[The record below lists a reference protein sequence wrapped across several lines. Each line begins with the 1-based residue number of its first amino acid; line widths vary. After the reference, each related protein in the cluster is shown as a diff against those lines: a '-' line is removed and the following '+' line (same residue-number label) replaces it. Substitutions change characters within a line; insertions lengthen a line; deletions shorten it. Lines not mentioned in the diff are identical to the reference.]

1 MAKKVLVVG
10 GSGFL
15 GSHVADE
22 LTEKG
27 YEVTIFDQKKSTW
40 INDNQKFIESDLL
53 DREHVI
59 KSLEGFNFVIHFAGI
74 ADIGE
79 SKEKPLETI
88 ETNIIGTAN
97 LLEGCRKNKIEK
109 FIFASSVYV
118 FSKYGSFYGKS
129 KQACELLIEEYQ
141 NEFNLDYIHVRYG
154 SLYDPRAQE
163 WNGLKKYISE
173 IIKNKQID
181 FSGNGEEKREYI
193 HVKDAAIMTAS
204 LLESDEKNIAVNIT
218 GHQVISTLDLFKLIF
233 EVLQLE
239 EKINLSKE
247 SNVVSH
253 YKISPYSFQPKE
265 SKKLVPKK
273 FIDIGQG
280 VLEIIHEIEDFMNYF

>member
-1 MAKKVLVVG
+1 MAKKALVVG

-154 SLYDPRAQE
+154 SLYGPRAQE

-204 LLESDEKNIAVNIT
+204 LLESEEKNIAVNIT

-233 EVLQLE
+233 EVLQLD

-247 SNVVSH
+247 SKVVSH

-280 VLEIIHEIEDFMNYF
+280 VLEIIHEIEDSKN

>member
-1 MAKKVLVVG
+1 MAKRALVVG

-53 DREHVI
+53 NREHVI

-154 SLYDPRAQE
+154 SLYGPRAQE

-280 VLEIIHEIEDFMNYF
+280 VLEIIHEIEDSKN

>member
-154 SLYDPRAQE
+154 SLYGPRAQE

-280 VLEIIHEIEDFMNYF
+280 VSEIIHEIEDSKN

>member
-154 SLYDPRAQE
+154 SLYGPRAQE

-239 EKINLSKE
+239 ENINLSKE

-280 VLEIIHEIEDFMNYF
+280 VLEIIHEIEDSKN

>member
-154 SLYDPRAQE
+154 SLYGPRAQE

-239 EKINLSKE
+239 EKINLSEE

-280 VLEIIHEIEDFMNYF
+280 VLEIIHEIEDSKN

>member
-59 KSLEGFNFVIHFAGI
+59 KCLEGFNFVIHFAGI

-97 LLEGCRKNKIEK
+97 LLEGCRKNKIER

-141 NEFNLDYIHVRYG
+141 NEFSLDYIHVRYG
-154 SLYDPRAQE
+154 SLYGPRAQE

-280 VLEIIHEIEDFMNYF
+280 VLEIIHEIEDSKN

>member
-79 SKEKPLETI
+79 SKQKPLETI

-154 SLYDPRAQE
+154 SLYGPRAQE

-218 GHQVISTLDLFKLIF
+218 GHQVVSTLDLFKLIF

-280 VLEIIHEIEDFMNYF
+280 VLEIIHEIEDSKN

>member
-1 MAKKVLVVG
+1 MKKKVLVVG

-27 YEVTIFDQKKSTW
+27 FEVTILDQNKSQW
-40 INDNQKFIESDLL
+40 INSKQKFIKTDLL
-53 DREHVI
+53 DREQII
-59 KSLEGFNFVIHFAGI
+59 KNTEGFNFVLHFAGI

-79 SKEKPLETI
+79 SKEKPLDTI
-88 ETNIIGTAN
+88 ETNILGTVN
-97 LLEGCRKNKIEK
+97 LLEGCRKNKVEK

-141 NEFNLDYIHVRYG
+141 NEFSLDYIHVRYG
-154 SLYDPRAQE
+154 SLYGPRAE
-163 WNGLKKYISE
+163 DWNGLKKYVSE
-173 IIKNKQID
+173 ILKYKQIN
-181 FSGNGEEKREYI
+181 FYGNGEEKREYI
-193 HVKDAAIMTAS
+193 HVKDAAIMTAN
-204 LLESDEKNIAVNIT
+204 LLESSEKNIAVNIT
-218 GHQVISTLDLFKLIF
+218 GQQVINTLDLFKLIF

-239 EKINLSKE
+239 EKINLSKG
-247 SNVVSH
+247 SSLTSH
-253 YKISPYSFQPKE
+253 YKMSPYSFQPKE
-265 SKKLVPKK
+265 SKKLVPKN

-280 VLEIIHEIEDFMNYF
+280 VLEIIHEIKDNWQY

>member
-97 LLEGCRKNKIEK
+97 LLEGCRKNKIER

-141 NEFNLDYIHVRYG
+141 NEFSLDYIHVRYG
-154 SLYDPRAQE
+154 SLYGPRAQE

-280 VLEIIHEIEDFMNYF
+280 VLEIIHEIEDSKN

>member
-40 INDNQKFIESDLL
+40 INDNKKFIESDLL

-154 SLYDPRAQE
+154 SLYGPRAQE

-233 EVLQLE
+233 DVLQLE

-280 VLEIIHEIEDFMNYF
+280 VLEIIHEIEDSKN

>member
-79 SKEKPLETI
+79 SKQKPLETI

-141 NEFNLDYIHVRYG
+141 NEFDLDYIHVRYG
-154 SLYDPRAQE
+154 SLYGPRAQE

-280 VLEIIHEIEDFMNYF
+280 VLEIIHEIEDSKN

>member
-141 NEFNLDYIHVRYG
+141 NEFDLDYIHVRYG
-154 SLYDPRAQE
+154 SLYGPRAQE

-193 HVKDAAIMTAS
+193 HVKDASIMTAS

-280 VLEIIHEIEDFMNYF
+280 VLEIIHEIEDSKN

>member
-154 SLYDPRAQE
+154 SLYGPRAQE

-204 LLESDEKNIAVNIT
+204 LLESNEKNIAVNIT

-239 EKINLSKE
+239 EKINLAKE

-253 YKISPYSFQPKE
+253 NKISPYSFQPKE

-280 VLEIIHEIEDFMNYF
+280 VLEIIHEIEDSKN

>member
-1 MAKKVLVVG
+1 MAKKALVVG

-154 SLYDPRAQE
+154 SLYGPRAQE

-181 FSGNGEEKREYI
+181 FSGNGQEKREYI

-204 LLESDEKNIAVNIT
+204 LLESEEKNIAVNIT

-233 EVLQLE
+233 EVLQLD

-247 SNVVSH
+247 SKVVSH

-280 VLEIIHEIEDFMNYF
+280 VLEIIHEIEDSKN

>member
-154 SLYDPRAQE
+154 SLYGPRAQE

-280 VLEIIHEIEDFMNYF
+280 VLEIIHEIEDSKN

>member
-154 SLYDPRAQE
+154 SLYGPRAQE

-280 VLEIIHEIEDFMNYF
+280 VLEIIQEIEDSKN

>member
-79 SKEKPLETI
+79 SKEKPLEPI

-154 SLYDPRAQE
+154 SLYGPRAQE

-280 VLEIIHEIEDFMNYF
+280 VLEIIHEIEDSKN

>member
-1 MAKKVLVVG
+1 MYKR
-10 GSGFL
+10 
-15 GSHVADE
+15 
-22 LTEKG
+22 
-27 YEVTIFDQKKSTW
+27 Q
-40 INDNQKFIESDLL
+40 
-53 DREHVI
+53 
-59 KSLEGFNFVIHFAGI
+59 
-74 ADIGE
+74 
-79 SKEKPLETI
+79 
-88 ETNIIGTAN
+88 
-97 LLEGCRKNKIEK
+97 
-109 FIFASSVYV
+109 
-118 FSKYGSFYGKS
+118 
-129 KQACELLIEEYQ
+129 
-141 NEFNLDYIHVRYG
+141 
-154 SLYDPRAQE
+154 
-163 WNGLKKYISE
+163 
-173 IIKNKQID
+173 
-181 FSGNGEEKREYI
+181 EKREYI

-280 VLEIIHEIEDFMNYF
+280 VLEIIHEIEDSKN

>member
-27 YEVTIFDQKKSTW
+27 YEVTIFDQKRSSW

-141 NEFNLDYIHVRYG
+141 NEFSLDYIHVRYG
-154 SLYDPRAQE
+154 SLYGPRAQE

-193 HVKDAAIMTAS
+193 HVKDAAIMTAN

-280 VLEIIHEIEDFMNYF
+280 VLEIIKEIKFKDD

>member
-1 MAKKVLVVG
+1 MAKRVLVVG

-154 SLYDPRAQE
+154 SLYGPRAQE

-204 LLESDEKNIAVNIT
+204 LLESNEKNIAVNIT

-280 VLEIIHEIEDFMNYF
+280 VLEIIHEIEDSKN

>member
-154 SLYDPRAQE
+154 SLYGPRAQE

-265 SKKLVPKK
+265 SKKLVHKK
-273 FIDIGQG
+273 FIDIVQG
-280 VLEIIHEIEDFMNYF
+280 VLEIIHEIEDSKN

>member
-27 YEVTIFDQKKSTW
+27 YEVTIFDQKISTW

-154 SLYDPRAQE
+154 SLYGPRAQE

-193 HVKDAAIMTAS
+193 HVKDAAIMTAN

-280 VLEIIHEIEDFMNYF
+280 VLEIIHEIEDSKN

>member
-97 LLEGCRKNKIEK
+97 LLEGCRKNKIER

-141 NEFNLDYIHVRYG
+141 NEFSLDYIHVRYG
-154 SLYDPRAQE
+154 SLYGPRAQE

-280 VLEIIHEIEDFMNYF
+280 VLEIIKEIKFKND

>member
-154 SLYDPRAQE
+154 SLYGPRAQE

-247 SNVVSH
+247 SNIVSH

-280 VLEIIHEIEDFMNYF
+280 VLEIIHEIEDSKN

>member
-97 LLEGCRKNKIEK
+97 LLEGCRKNQIEK

-154 SLYDPRAQE
+154 SLYGPRAQE

-280 VLEIIHEIEDFMNYF
+280 VLEIIHEIEDSKN

>member
-1 MAKKVLVVG
+1 M
-10 GSGFL
+10 
-15 GSHVADE
+15 
-22 LTEKG
+22 
-27 YEVTIFDQKKSTW
+27 
-40 INDNQKFIESDLL
+40 
-53 DREHVI
+53 
-59 KSLEGFNFVIHFAGI
+59 
-74 ADIGE
+74 
-79 SKEKPLETI
+79 
-88 ETNIIGTAN
+88 
-97 LLEGCRKNKIEK
+97 
-109 FIFASSVYV
+109 
-118 FSKYGSFYGKS
+118 
-129 KQACELLIEEYQ
+129 LIEEYQ
-141 NEFNLDYIHVRYG
+141 NEFSLDYIHVRYG
-154 SLYDPRAQE
+154 SLYGPRAQE

-280 VLEIIHEIEDFMNYF
+280 VLEIIHEIEDSKN

>member
-40 INDNQKFIESDLL
+40 INGNQKFIESDLL

-154 SLYDPRAQE
+154 SLYGPRAQE

-280 VLEIIHEIEDFMNYF
+280 VLEIIHEIEDSKN

>member
-27 YEVTIFDQKKSTW
+27 YELTIFDQKKSTW

-154 SLYDPRAQE
+154 SLYGPRAQE

-280 VLEIIHEIEDFMNYF
+280 VLEIIHEIEDSKN

>member
-154 SLYDPRAQE
+154 SLYGPRAQE

-204 LLESDEKNIAVNIT
+204 LLEGDEKNIAVNIT

-280 VLEIIHEIEDFMNYF
+280 VLEIIHEIEDSKN

>member
-154 SLYDPRAQE
+154 SLYGPRAQE

-253 YKISPYSFQPKE
+253 YKISQYSFQPKE

-280 VLEIIHEIEDFMNYF
+280 VLEIIHEIEDSKN

>member
-118 FSKYGSFYGKS
+118 FIKYGSFYGKS

-154 SLYDPRAQE
+154 SLYGPRAQE
-163 WNGLKKYISE
+163 WNGLKKYITE

-280 VLEIIHEIEDFMNYF
+280 VLEIIHEIEDSKN

>member
-154 SLYDPRAQE
+154 SLYGPRAQE

-181 FSGNGEEKREYI
+181 LSGNGEEKREYI

-280 VLEIIHEIEDFMNYF
+280 VLEIIHEIEDSKN

>member
-27 YEVTIFDQKKSTW
+27 YAVTIFDQKKSTW

-154 SLYDPRAQE
+154 SLYGPRAQE

-280 VLEIIHEIEDFMNYF
+280 VLEIIHEIEDSKN

>member
-97 LLEGCRKNKIEK
+97 LLEGCRKNKIER

-154 SLYDPRAQE
+154 SLYGPRAQE

-280 VLEIIHEIEDFMNYF
+280 VLEIIHEIEDSKN

>member
-53 DREHVI
+53 NREHVI

-154 SLYDPRAQE
+154 SLYGPRAQE

-280 VLEIIHEIEDFMNYF
+280 VLEIIHEIEDSKN

>member
-1 MAKKVLVVG
+1 MAKKALVVG

-27 YEVTIFDQKKSTW
+27 YEVTIFDRKKSTW

-154 SLYDPRAQE
+154 SLYGPRAQE

-204 LLESDEKNIAVNIT
+204 LLESEEKNIAVNIT

-233 EVLQLE
+233 EVLQLD

-247 SNVVSH
+247 SKVVSH

-280 VLEIIHEIEDFMNYF
+280 VLEIIHEIEDSKN